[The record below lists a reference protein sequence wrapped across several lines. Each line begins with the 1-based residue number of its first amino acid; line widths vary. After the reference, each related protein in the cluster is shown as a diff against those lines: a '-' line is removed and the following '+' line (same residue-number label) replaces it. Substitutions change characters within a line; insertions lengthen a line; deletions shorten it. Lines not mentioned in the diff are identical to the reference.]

1 MKRFILILSICL
13 SSLGLVQAQEQRGID
28 PLKKEQKIKAL
39 YVAYISQELKLTEEE
54 AQRFWP
60 VHNQFDSETRS
71 LQTQSS
77 ELEKQQLILNV
88 KKKYQERFVKIL
100 GNDRTNDFFRKDAE
114 FRKKLVERLHNMR
127 QMNGGKQ
134 RPQLNR
140 N

>member
-1 MKRFILILSICL
+1 MKRFILILSIFF
-13 SSLGLVQAQEQRGID
+13 SSAGIIHAQEQRGID
-28 PLKKEQKIKAL
+28 PVKKEQKIKAL

-60 VHNQFDSETRS
+60 VHTQFDSETRG
-71 LQTQSS
+71 LQTESG

-88 KKKYQERFVKIL
+88 KKKYQDRFVKIL
-100 GNDRTNDFFRKDAE
+100 GTERTNDFFRKDAE

-127 QMNGGKQ
+127 QFNNGKQ
-134 RPQLNR
+134 RPELKR